1 MKRKPNE
8 ELEIT
13 NQKLQEIRE
22 IKQEKEENP
31 QYFRTKIG
39 FIFNLRRDNYKDS
52 KLCLFLV

>member
-31 QYFRTKIG
+31 
-39 FIFNLRRDNYKDS
+39 
-52 KLCLFLV
+52 